1 MQERDIVLTGVDD
14 QGQETI
20 DLPVT
25 RLGLVEGAEGIM
37 SRIGQLEVS
46 VHGTE
51 TVEGKGPPTAS
62 TPGVEGQ
69 RYLDTDTG
77 DEWVCTSSGETGQ
90 VWELTSEP
98 PKPIAP
104 APFLAG
110 PTPPENT
117 EMLWI
122 DTTAGTGG
130 LKYWNGTAW
139 VHVPVAYT

>member
-1 MQERDIVLTGVDD
+1 MRERDVVLTGEDE
-14 QGQETI
+14 QGRRTV

-37 SRIGQLEVS
+37 SRIERLEVS

-51 TVEGKGPPTAS
+51 TVEGKGPPISS

-77 DEWVCTSSGETGQ
+77 EEWECVSSGETGQ
-90 VWELTSEP
+90 TWRPAGEP
-98 PKPIAP
+98 PKSVTP

-117 EMLWI
+117 DMLWI

-130 LKYWNGTAW
+130 LKYWNGSAW